1 MKSVFSKVLTGYL
14 IVIGLLV
21 LVSGVSIYEMSSSE
35 SKNQLIDNVNA
46 KVSAITSNELLLKD
60 AVISKDQTAFSNC
73 ISNFKNVVKGINK
86 MLPDFPGKVKGDLEK
101 DVNLLNGVISDAS
114 NADLKN
120 FSSQK
125 YEVLSNTLKSL
136 NSSLSTTTQ
145 DLRKSQI
152 GEIDT
157 IRLTIIILSA
167 ITIAIALIIAF
178 LMAQNLTAPVKKLSV
193 LVENMSK
200 GTLNIKMDVVKS
212 KDEIG
217 TIANAVEKLR
227 NNFEN
232 LIAHAKSESADT
244 KVAVEKLEE
253 IIREISEA
261 LNESAQQ
268 LDSLSNEVTNNSA
281 SLEEI
286 NASLEELA
294 SSSEMN
300 AKAAQ
305 EMTSHGDKIEEE
317 IMSDYKLIQESV
329 ERANKTREISESA
342 KESLNNLY
350 ALSESI
356 STIIETVNSIADQ
369 TNLLALNAAIEA
381 ARAGE
386 AGKGFAVV
394 ADEIRK
400 LAEESAEAT
409 GKIGQTLNEVGQ
421 EVHKSLGIV
430 QQAADMSSETSQSIK
445 GVLESF
451 DRLKEI
457 LEKLQQSVQSVAAS
471 TQEQGAGAEEM
482 SAGSTKLA
490 DLLSKSAEVLQN
502 LNGNFEEIN
511 ASLEEARASV
521 KPVRESSENLDKQLS
536 IFKV

>member
-1 MKSVFSKVLTGYL
+1 MKSVFSKVLIGYL

-60 AVISKDQTAFSNC
+60 AVISKDQTSFSNC

-125 YEVLSNTLKSL
+125 YAMFSNALKSL
-136 NSSLSTTTQ
+136 NSSLSTTTHA
-145 DLRKSQI
+145 LRKSQI
-152 GEIDT
+152 DEMNI
-157 IRLTIIILSA
+157 IRLTIIILS
-167 ITIAIALIIAF
+167 IVSIAVALLIAF

-217 TIANAVEKLR
+217 TIANVVEKLR
-227 NNFEN
+227 DT
-232 LIAHAKSESADT
+232 LKGIITHAKDT
-244 KVAVEKLEE
+244 SINTSTAAEKLEE

-305 EMTSHGDKIEEE
+305 EMASHGDKIEEE

>member
-136 NSSLSTTTQ
+136 NSSLSTTTH
-145 DLRKSQI
+145 DLIKSQI
-152 GEIDT
+152 DEMNMM
-157 IRLTIIILSA
+157 RLAIIILSA
-167 ITIAIALIIAF
+167 ITIAVALIIAF

-253 IIREISEA
+253 IIGEISEA

-305 EMTSHGDKIEEE
+305 EMASHGDKIEEE
-317 IMSDYKLIQESV
+317 IMGDYKLIQESV

-471 TQEQGAGAEEM
+471 TQEQGAGSEEM